1 MNESL
6 ETLASKPSVSAHVLV
21 TGGAGF
27 IGSNLVDRLLADPRV
42 VRVTVLDDLSTG
54 RRDNLEAIGSHHTG
68 SDTTVDLVEGTVL
81 DEALVT
87 RLVAEATAVV
97 HLAAIPSV
105 PRSVD
110 LPRPSMTTNIDGTV
124 NILEAIR
131 SAGGRPLVFAS
142 SSSVYGAAEVL
153 PKTIDLPPAPL
164 SPYAVSKLAGESAV
178 LAWRHCYGFPAVPFR
193 FFNVYGPRQRAG
205 DAYAAVVPAF
215 LDAAL
220 AGRTVPINGDGM
232 QSRDFTYVGDVVDV
246 LAEVALG
253 GLDSARPVNLA
264 FGRRWTLL
272 DVVAELETLLDRKL
286 EVTFGP
292 DRPGD
297 VRHSQADPSGLKELL
312 SIPNPVELGAGLAK
326 TLCWWA
332 PEGTGSD
339 AAAAPERT

>member
-1 MNESL
+1 MDQTTRPQHEQ
-6 ETLASKPSVSAHVLV
+6 HVLV

-27 IGSNLVDRLLADPRV
+27 IGSNLAQRLVDDQRV
-42 VRVTVLDDLSTG
+42 ERVTVLDDLSTG
-54 RRDNLEAIGSHHTG
+54 RRDNLNGVGG
-68 SDTTVDLVEGTVL
+68 SDTPVDLVEGSVL
-81 DEALVT
+81 DEPLVT

-124 NILEAIR
+124 NVLEAIR
-131 SAGGRPLVFAS
+131 AAGGRPLVFAS

-153 PKTIDLPPAPL
+153 PKTIDLAPAPL

-220 AGRTVPINGDGM
+220 AGRSVPVNGDGM

-272 DVVAELETLLDRKL
+272 DVIAELEKLLGRSL
-286 EVTFGP
+286 EVAFGP

-297 VRHSQADPSGLKELL
+297 VRHSQADPAGLEQLVGAR
-312 SIPNPVELGAGLAK
+312 NPVELGAGLAR
-326 TLCWWA
+326 TLAWWTPDGMA
-332 PEGTGSD
+332 SGGASTSGQS
-339 AAAAPERT
+339 

>member
-1 MNESL
+1 MTEHPQ
-6 ETLASKPSVSAHVLV
+6 APPSTAAGTAPGAARVLI

-27 IGSNLVDRLLADPRV
+27 IGSNLVDRLVADPRV
-42 VRVTVLDDLSTG
+42 ARVLVLDDLSTG
-54 RRDNLEAIGSHHTG
+54 RRDNLDLGGTG
-68 SDTTVDLVEGTVL
+68 DTSVELVEGTVL

-87 RLVAEATAVV
+87 RLVADATAVV

-110 LPRPSMTTNIDGTV
+110 RPRPSMRTNIDGTV
-124 NILEAIR
+124 NVLEAIR
-131 SAGGRPLVFAS
+131 TAGGRPLVFAS

-153 PKTIDLPPAPL
+153 PKTIDLAPAPL

-220 AGRTVPINGDGM
+220 AERSVPINGDGL

-246 LAEVALG
+246 LAQVALS

-272 DVVAELETLLDRKL
+272 DVITELEALLGRRLD
-286 EVTFGP
+286 VVFGP

-297 VRHSQADPSGLKELL
+297 VRHSQADPAGLIELMGGG
-312 SIPNPVELGAGLAK
+312 NPVELGDGLAR
-326 TLCWWA
+326 TLGWWESGRKA
-332 PEGTGSD
+332 FSE
-339 AAAAPERT
+339 

>member
-1 MNESL
+1 MDQTEHPRNDQ
-6 ETLASKPSVSAHVLV
+6 HVLV

-27 IGSNLVDRLLADPRV
+27 IGSNLARRLVDDERV

-54 RRDNLEAIGSHHTG
+54 RRDNLDGVGGT
-68 SDTTVDLVEGTVL
+68 DTAVDLVEGTVL
-81 DEALVT
+81 EEALVT
-87 RLVAEATAVV
+87 KLVAEATAVV

-124 NILEAIR
+124 NVLEAIR

-142 SSSVYGAAEVL
+142 SSSVYGAADVL
-153 PKTIDLPPAPL
+153 PKTIDLAPAPL

-220 AGRTVPINGDGM
+220 AGRDIPVNGDGL

-253 GLDSARPVNLA
+253 GLDSVRPVNLA

-272 DVVAELETLLDRKL
+272 DVIAELETLLGRSL
-286 EVTFGP
+286 EVAFGP

-297 VRHSQADPSGLKELL
+297 VRHSQADP
-312 SIPNPVELGAGLAK
+312 AGLEQLLGTRTPEELDPGLAR
-326 TLCWWA
+326 TLAWW
-332 PEGTGSD
+332 E
-339 AAAAPERT
+339 PERGESEGSSATEPA

>member
-1 MNESL
+1 MS
-6 ETLASKPSVSAHVLV
+6 ETTSPRDNQHVLV

-27 IGSNLVDRLLADPRV
+27 IGANLARRLVDDHRV
-42 VRVTVLDDLSTG
+42 TRVTVLDDLSTG
-54 RRDNLEAIGSHHTG
+54 RRDNLDGVGDADSPVE
-68 SDTTVDLVEGTVL
+68 LVEGTVL
-81 DEALVT
+81 DQALVT

-110 LPRPSMTTNIDGTV
+110 QPRPSMTTNVDGTV
-124 NILEAIR
+124 NVLEGVRA
-131 SAGGRPLVFAS
+131 AGGRPLVFAS

-153 PKTIDLPPAPL
+153 PKTIDLAPAPL

-220 AGRTVPINGDGM
+220 AGRDIPVNGDGM
-232 QSRDFTYVGDVVDV
+232 QSRDFTYVGDVTDV

-272 DVVAELETLLDRKL
+272 DVIAELETLLGRSLD
-286 EVTFGP
+286 VTFGP

-297 VRHSQADPSGLKELL
+297 VRHSQADPAGLEQLL
-312 SIPNPVELGAGLAK
+312 GTRDPVELGPGLAR
-326 TLCWWA
+326 TLAWWD
-332 PEGTGSD
+332 PEKAGTDGPLESR
-339 AAAAPERT
+339 PT

>member
-1 MNESL
+1 MTEHPQ
-6 ETLASKPSVSAHVLV
+6 APPSTAAGTAPGAARVLI

-27 IGSNLVDRLLADPRV
+27 IGSNLVDRLVADPRV
-42 VRVTVLDDLSTG
+42 ARVLVLDDLSTG
-54 RRDNLEAIGSHHTG
+54 RRDNLDLGGTG
-68 SDTTVDLVEGTVL
+68 DTPVELVEGTVL

-110 LPRPSMTTNIDGTV
+110 QPRPSMTTNVDGTV
-124 NILEAIR
+124 NVLEGVRA
-131 SAGGRPLVFAS
+131 AGGRPLVFAS

-153 PKTIDLPPAPL
+153 PKTIDLAPAPL

-220 AGRTVPINGDGM
+220 AERSVPINGDGL

-253 GLDSARPVNLA
+253 GLDSARP
-264 FGRRWTLL
+264 G
-272 DVVAELETLLDRKL
+272 E
-286 EVTFGP
+286 
-292 DRPGD
+292 PGL
-297 VRHSQADPSGLKELL
+297 RAAL
-312 SIPNPVELGAGLAK
+312 
-326 TLCWWA
+326 
-332 PEGTGSD
+332 D
-339 AAAAPERT
+339 AAGRDRRAGDAVGPQPGRGLWPGPPRRRAPQPGGSGRAD